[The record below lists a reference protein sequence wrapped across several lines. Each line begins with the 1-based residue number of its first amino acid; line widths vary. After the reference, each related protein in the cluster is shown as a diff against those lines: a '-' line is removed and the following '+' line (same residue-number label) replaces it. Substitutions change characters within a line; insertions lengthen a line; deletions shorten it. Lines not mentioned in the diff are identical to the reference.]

1 MHFKD
6 TLFHTDFSSLFF
18 IKQRLSVKS
27 DIEMFFEKKRLLM
40 GSLSESLITEF
51 TASRHILWLAI
62 LIMLHNEEETAAQLN
77 VKHGSSCTERHNLF
91 RTFSFTIIS
100 LSYSCS
106 IQDLQAFILCSGCIW
121 YSCKQT
127 VENIPL
133 KCADNILSENKSMR
147 PEAIFQSP
155 LILTG
160 PPKFKKFQL
169 WCFWIKLV
177 WRRLVNYQII

>member
-51 TASRHILWLAI
+51 TASRHILWLDI
-62 LIMLHNEEETAAQLN
+62 LIMLYNEEETAAQLN

-100 LSYSCS
+100 LSYSYS
-106 IQDLQAFILCSGCIW
+106 IQDLQAFILCSGCI
-121 YSCKQT
+121 
-127 VENIPL
+127 
-133 KCADNILSENKSMR
+133 
-147 PEAIFQSP
+147 
-155 LILTG
+155 
-160 PPKFKKFQL
+160 
-169 WCFWIKLV
+169 
-177 WRRLVNYQII
+177 